1 MCVVRLTYCV
11 TPSFYNFRNG
21 RQKKANKPGLS
32 VKICCNKGQNNKY
45 SNFYID
51 PVILLSVLPFSDG
64 LNLLKQYG
72 VSVMFVLS
80 TVPER
85 MSTISLSK
93 KLDMSIKGSTV
104 NQKTFFYFIRTPK
117 TLIHKTLITPTGAT
131 S

>member
-1 MCVVRLTYCV
+1 
-11 TPSFYNFRNG
+11 
-21 RQKKANKPGLS
+21 
-32 VKICCNKGQNNKY
+32 
-45 SNFYID
+45 
-51 PVILLSVLPFSDG
+51 
-64 LNLLKQYG
+64 
-72 VSVMFVLS
+72 MFVLS